1 MRGTITNRRPTFRF
15 SSPDLDATFACR
27 LDSGPY
33 KPCRSPRTTRR
44 LTNGPHTFRV
54 RATDPNGTDPTPA
67 VRRFAVKS
75 QPRCDG
81 CSSPGGAVGFLCSRS
96 WWRYGWLGDR
106 FNPYAICRHGIRGH
120 PRTDPA
126 FTTLGGHPLRF
137 NGRGSPPR
145 STYRFSFSHDR
156 WRTTL
161 LAFHAPHQSPPDLQV
176 KAVNHQE
183 SRKVLFFWR
192 CEHPQR

>member
-1 MRGTITNRRPTFRF
+1 MSSAGRIYVADTGNSRIQVFRQSAGMPNTTITRGPRGTITNRRPTFRF

-75 QPRCDG
+75 
-81 CSSPGGAVGFLCSRS
+81 
-96 WWRYGWLGDR
+96 
-106 FNPYAICRHGIRGH
+106 
-120 PRTDPA
+120 
-126 FTTLGGHPLRF
+126 
-137 NGRGSPPR
+137 
-145 STYRFSFSHDR
+145 
-156 WRTTL
+156 
-161 LAFHAPHQSPPDLQV
+161 
-176 KAVNHQE
+176 
-183 SRKVLFFWR
+183 
-192 CEHPQR
+192 